1 MKGTDYDLSYK
12 NDVNVGTATVTATGK
27 GDYNGK
33 VSCTYGI
40 TPRDISD
47 GTASTKSWAYL
58 YKGTPRHPNMIL
70 VVNNKTLVK
79 DKDFTLSYENDIEP
93 GTATVTANGIG
104 NYQGQKSC
112 TFEILAEAIDI
123 SECSIA
129 GNSLSYGYSGK
140 AYTPNV
146 TVKLGEKTL
155 TKDTDY
161 TVTYKNN
168 VDPGT
173 ASITVTGKGIYT
185 GTRTKTF
192 EIVDCVSSLVSGRTY
207 QLIPKNNSKTAV
219 SSFGGRMVKNTKV
232 YITDRTGSEAMKFIA
247 KKNSDGTW
255 KFINAKCELAFAV
268 QQNSPEVGKGVVLYD
283 QTTKPAQNWKLLR
296 KSDNSF
302 AVINSVSGLY
312 VDMSDPS
319 AVKGTTLSMKENSG
333 RGQQRFYIVETTA
346 VNASYDGTYSIRAS
360 KNKNFAVD
368 IAAASKTEGANV
380 QLYSY
385 NGTNAQKFKAIYSGG
400 GYYRFANVNSG
411 LVLSVKGNTKAD
423 GANVVQASWAG
434 QSGQRWK
441 ITKNSNGTV
450 TLTNVLGTVLHLTS
464 NAIANGTNIVAKNA
478 STTGA
483 QKWYLQ
489 K

>member
-1 MKGTDYDLSYK
+1 MAGTDYTYK
-12 NDVNVGTATVTATGK
+12 FT
-27 GDYNGK
+27 
-33 VSCTYGI
+33 
-40 TPRDISD
+40 
-47 GTASTKSWAYL
+47 
-58 YKGTPRHPNMIL
+58 
-70 VVNNKTLVK
+70 NNI
-79 DKDFTLSYENDIEP
+79 NP
-93 GTATVTANGIG
+93 GTA
-104 NYQGQKSC
+104 
-112 TFEILAEAIDI
+112 
-123 SECSIA
+123 
-129 GNSLSYGYSGK
+129 
-140 AYTPNV
+140 
-146 TVKLGEKTL
+146 KL
-155 TKDTDY
+155 
-161 TVTYKNN
+161 
-168 VDPGT
+168 
-173 ASITVTGKGIYT
+173 TVTGKGKYT
-185 GTRTKTF
+185 GTKVRTF
-192 EIVDCVSSLVSGRTY
+192 EIVDCVSTPVSGKTY

-219 SSFGGRMVKNTKV
+219 SAFSGKMVKNTKV
-232 YITDRTGSEAMKFIA
+232 YITDRSSSEAMKFIA

-268 QQNSPEVGKGVVLYD
+268 QQNSSEVGKGVVLYD

-319 AVKGTTLSMKENSG
+319 AVKGTTLSMKVNSG

-346 VNASYDGTYSIRAS
+346 VDASYDGTYSIRAS
-360 KNKNFAVD
+360 KNKNYAVD

-423 GANVVQASWAG
+423 GTNVVQASWAG

-441 ITKNSNGTV
+441 IIKNSNEIV
-450 TLTNVLGTVLHLTS
+450 TLTNALGTVLHLTS
-464 NAIANGTNIVAKNA
+464 NATANGTNIVAKNA

-483 QKWYLQ
+483 QKWRLQ